1 MNEMMHKERA
11 ALERQLE
18 AWMVAVFM

>member
-1 MNEMMHKERA
+1 MNEMMHNERA